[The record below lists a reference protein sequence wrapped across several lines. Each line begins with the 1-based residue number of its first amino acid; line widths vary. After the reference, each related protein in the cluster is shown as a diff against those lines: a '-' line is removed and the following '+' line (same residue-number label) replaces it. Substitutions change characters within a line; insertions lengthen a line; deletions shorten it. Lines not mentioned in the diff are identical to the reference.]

1 MAVLKNNSA
10 PFCFI
15 LQKIFR
21 KSIKFASGNLRIA
34 ACATYNK
41 KERFANLPNENV
53 GTSLKDAE
61 VTKQYLL

>member
-1 MAVLKNNSA
+1 MVVLKNNSA
-10 PFCFI
+10 LFCFI
-15 LQKIFR
+15 LQKFFR

-34 ACATYNK
+34 ACATYK
-41 KERFANLPNENV
+41 KERFANFPNENV